1 MQVHRGAESWPAE
14 LGPVVTIGNFDGVH
28 LGHRALVGATI
39 HRATTLGAPA
49 VVYTFDPAPVQVL
62 RADSAAPRIQR
73 LDDKL
78 QLLEALGVHHVVVE
92 TFTHAF
98 AAQEPG
104 VFAREVLQRQLGA
117 QALVLGW
124 DFRFGRGRG
133 GTVEGMRG
141 FLDIPVWQVEALLH
155 DGEPVSSSRIRRLI
169 GAGELGAASVLLGR
183 PHRVYGTVVRGDAR
197 GRTLGFPTANVQTET
212 ALLPPTGVYAV
223 RAEIDGRPLPGVAN
237 LGRRPTF
244 GGGPVTLE
252 VHLLDWTGDLYGA
265 ALGVELVE
273 RIRGEQVFSS
283 REALVEQIRADVA
296 TARLRLA

>member
-1 MQVHRGAESWPAE
+1 M
-14 LGPVVTIGNFDGVH
+14 
-28 LGHRALVGATI
+28 
-39 HRATTLGAPA
+39 
-49 VVYTFDPAPVQVL
+49 
-62 RADSAAPRIQR
+62 
-73 LDDKL
+73 
-78 QLLEALGVHHVVVE
+78 
-92 TFTHAF
+92 
-98 AAQEPG
+98 
-104 VFAREVLQRQLGA
+104 
-117 QALVLGW
+117 
-124 DFRFGRGRG
+124 
-133 GTVEGMRG
+133 
-141 FLDIPVWQVEALLH
+141 
-155 DGEPVSSSRIRRLI
+155 
-169 GAGELGAASVLLGR
+169 LGR